1 MLTEMCLAKRFD
13 WTDSPLLPL
22 CGSEVRGPRGRSA
35 STIGVEQ
42 LQHGFMTLPL
52 YVREGAEVAIDVAAI
67 DAATAVRAPAD
78 VAALGG

>member
-1 MLTEMCLAKRFD
+1 
-13 WTDSPLLPL
+13 
-22 CGSEVRGPRGRSA
+22 
-35 STIGVEQ
+35 
-42 LQHGFMTLPL
+42 MTLPL